1 MSAAPFTEV
10 RDELLAGHHP
20 AESVKSESESVE
32 YQGLLPKPVIRGG
45 GNGRASGAT
54 VDGRNLEE
62 GEQETG

>member
-32 YQGLLPKPVIRGG
+32 YQGVLPKPVIRGG
-45 GNGRASGAT
+45 NGRASGAAG
-54 VDGRNLEE
+54 DGRNLEE